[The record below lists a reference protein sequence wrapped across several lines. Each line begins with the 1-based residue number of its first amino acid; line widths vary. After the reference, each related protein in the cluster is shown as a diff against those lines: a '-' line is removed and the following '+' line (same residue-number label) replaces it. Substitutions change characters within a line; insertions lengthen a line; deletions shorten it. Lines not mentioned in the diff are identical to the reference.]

1 MKLLTPTNILRA
13 SVVFAIGASITSTN
27 RILDTHKEV
36 SNLILETDK
45 VRRLTVRTANSVEER
60 RNF

>member
-13 SVVFAIGASITSTN
+13 SVVFAIGATCISAN
-27 RILDTHKEV
+27 RILDTHKAV
-36 SNLILETDK
+36 NQLVWTTDK
-45 VRRLTVRTANSVEER
+45 ARRHTVRIANGVETR

>member
-13 SVVFAIGASITSTN
+13 SVVFAIGASITSAN
-27 RILDTHKEV
+27 RILNTHKAV
-36 SNLILETDK
+36 SDLILETDK
-45 VRRLTVRTANSVEER
+45 VRRLTVCTANNVEER

>member
-13 SVVFAIGASITSTN
+13 SVVFAIGASIISAN
-27 RILDTHKEV
+27 RILDTHKVV

>member
-13 SVVFAIGASITSTN
+13 SVIFAIGASFTSAN